1 MTITKSYGI
10 IQTSLIIIWQKQKVV
25 GVFQQLL
32 KQFPKKHV
40 KDVGHIQSI
49 LRLVEIKRRK
59 DIEDKE
65 SEEELYYESEK
76 SV

>member
-32 KQFPKKHV
+32 KQFPRKHV

-49 LRLVEIKRRK
+49 LRLVETRQRR
-59 DIEDKE
+59 DIEVRVD
-65 SEEELYYESEK
+65 EEELYYESEK

>member
-1 MTITKSYGI
+1 M
-10 IQTSLIIIWQKQKVV
+10 
-25 GVFQQLL
+25 FQQLL
-32 KQFPKKHV
+32 KQFPRKHV
-40 KDVGHIQSI
+40 KDVGSIQSI
-49 LRLVEIKRRK
+49 LQLVEIKRRR

>member
-1 MTITKSYGI
+1 MAKAKGGWGITPTIEST
-10 IQTSLIIIWQKQKVV
+10 
-25 GVFQQLL
+25 
-32 KQFPKKHV
+32 PKKLDKV
-40 KDVGHIQSI
+40 LDNILSI
-49 LRLVEIKRRK
+49 LQLVEIKQER

>member
-1 MTITKSYGI
+1 MAKAKGGWGVSVTIEVHPRK
-10 IQTSLIIIWQKQKVV
+10 LDKV
-25 GVFQQLL
+25 LDNIL
-32 KQFPKKHV
+32 
-40 KDVGHIQSI
+40 SI

>member
-25 GVFQQLL
+25 GVLL
-32 KQFPKKHV
+32 LLLRVHPRKLDRV
-40 KDVGHIQSI
+40 LDNILSI
-49 LRLVEIKRRK
+49 LRLVEIKQGK

>member
-1 MTITKSYGI
+1 MAKAKGGWGVSVTIEAT
-10 IQTSLIIIWQKQKVV
+10 
-25 GVFQQLL
+25 
-32 KQFPKKHV
+32 PKKTRQ
-40 KDVGHIQSI
+40 GTGNILSI
-49 LRLVEIKRRK
+49 LRLVEIKRRR

>member
-1 MTITKSYGI
+1 MFQATIEANS
-10 IQTSLIIIWQKQKVV
+10 QENTSR
-25 GVFQQLL
+25 
-32 KQFPKKHV
+32 
-40 KDVGHIQSI
+40 DVGSIQSI
-49 LRLVEIKRRK
+49 LRLVEIRQRR